1 MSQGQLERLFMLAC
15 ELKPDLPDRGLMALL
30 GKTWNPIITAA
41 AEHGLAGAASAL
53 PTASVD
59 QLSRLYMAG
68 AETGAAPSIEEF
80 RATLAG
86 RIYEAICGNDNISQL
101 DQIKLAGKLGK
112 WFEGRGSTNGEEEM
126 DFDAKVDTP
135 PFTKSGFWPFD
146 DLHSSHGMPQ
156 EICTV
161 LSRPGVGK
169 TTMALATAKAWRE
182 NSVGSVVLIQ
192 TEIAPSALRMKIDAM
207 CQPGL
212 FRSGVDRLV
221 FGRRNAQTMMQR
233 MIENPDPDRLV
244 LFDSVTG
251 FCGQGDGPESRTRFA
266 ELYDD
271 LCQVKNNSRTV
282 MAFSHVKRG
291 TDLADIE
298 SAAGSS
304 AVERFSGSLIYLSAD
319 DTARPDGL
327 VAVKAEILK
336 NRYGSLVR
344 PKKFLFDYV
353 TGAAL
358 ADDPL
363 DEIMEGIE

>member
-1 MSQGQLERLFMLAC
+1 MSQAQLSRLFMLAC
-15 ELKPDLPDRGLMALL
+15 EVKPDLPSAKLMALL
-30 GKTWNPIITAA
+30 GKTWGPIIRAG

-53 PTASVD
+53 PSVSVD
-59 QLSRLYMAG
+59 QLAQLYMAG

-80 RATLAG
+80 RSTIAG
-86 RIYEAICGNDNISQL
+86 RIYESVCGNDSISVL
-101 DQIKLAGKLGK
+101 DQLKIASELGK

-126 DFDAKVDTP
+126 DWDAKVDTP

-146 DLHSSHGMPQ
+146 DLHSAQGMPQ

-169 TTMALATAKAWRE
+169 TTMAVATAMGWRQ
-182 NSVGSVVLIQ
+182 NTVGSVTMIQ
-192 TEIAPSALRMKIDAM
+192 TEIAPSAMRMKIDGM
-207 CQPGL
+207 CRPGL

-221 FGRRNAQTMMQR
+221 FGRRNAQTAMQR

-271 LCQVKNNSRTV
+271 LCQVKNCSRAV
-282 MAFSHVKRG
+282 IAFSHVKRG

-327 VAVKAEILK
+327 VQVKAEILK

-353 TGAAL
+353 TGSAL

-363 DEIMEGIE
+363 DELMESIT